1 MALDVVSS
9 GIIIIIFKNLFVRNI
24 FSYFFIYFFTN
35 LLLWNLQ
42 LFGNNFSKM
51 EENIYYEDIDV
62 FWEKTYVQFDPLNFW
77 NGNYNIY
84 LTKMWLSG

>member
-1 MALDVVSS
+1 
-9 GIIIIIFKNLFVRNI
+9 
-24 FSYFFIYFFTN
+24 
-35 LLLWNLQ
+35 
-42 LFGNNFSKM
+42 M

-62 FWEKTYVQFDPLNFW
+62 FWEKTYIQFDPLNFW